1 MARQSAAAL
10 AVVRPRMLRAEP
22 PAELSAV
29 EASFWRAV
37 VETKPPEWFLPDTY
51 PLLLAYCRARSAS
64 EIIAQQLAAFE
75 PAWMETPEGLA
86 RYDKLTQI
94 QARQTMLL
102 TTLATK
108 MRLAQQS
115 RYTETAANTAAKHGL
130 AGTKPWQRAK
140 EA

>member
-1 MARQSAAAL
+1 MARQSASAL

-22 PAELSAV
+22 PAELS
-29 EASFWRAV
+29 EAEAAFWRSV
-37 VETKPPEWFLPDTY
+37 VETKPPEWFLPDTH
-51 PLLLAYCRARSAS
+51 PLLIAYCRARSAS
-64 EIIAQQLAAFE
+64 EVIAQQIDAFE
-75 PAWMETPEGLA
+75 PAWMETPEGLD
-86 RYDKLTQI
+86 RYEKLTKI
-94 QARQTMLL
+94 QCRHAMLL
-102 TTLATK
+102 MTLATK